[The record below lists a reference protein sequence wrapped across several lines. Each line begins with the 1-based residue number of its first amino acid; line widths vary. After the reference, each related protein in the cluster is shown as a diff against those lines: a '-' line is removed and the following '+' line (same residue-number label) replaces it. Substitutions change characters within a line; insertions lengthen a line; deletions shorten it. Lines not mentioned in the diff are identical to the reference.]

1 MTPPLVWIRGWQL
14 PLELKHK
21 AGKRPY
27 EGEKSP
33 EYKSPHLEATRMGR
47 SSQMEGRAAKDHVCT
62 PPSCVQSCHWLKL
75 NLFLFV
81 LAIWSNLWFD
91 FSSTFF
97 SLSSPT
103 PYIFYLF
110 YFLSP
115 FSLVQDPSCHQYLSV
130 HITFCA
136 CVLSCFS
143 RVWLYATLWT
153 IACQSPL
160 SMAFSRQKYWNGLL
174 CPPPGDLTNPGIE
187 FVSLSLLHWQVG
199 SLPPIPPPK
208 WLVTQFLEW
217 WYKMLHGPSPFRVSG
232 NRLQGIQ
239 QMKYLLKIVYWI
251 SIRALTV
258 WNICATIHV
267 PPFSVSQLP

>member
-14 PLELKHK
+14 PLELKHR

-47 SSQMEGRAAKDHVCT
+47 SSRMEGRAAKDHVCT

-110 YFLSP
+110 YFFFFYL
-115 FSLVQDPSCHQYLSV
+115 FFFFLMFDQLGTKGLTFILEQDFARMNNLASASAY
-130 HITFCA
+130 
-136 CVLSCFS
+136 
-143 RVWLYATLWT
+143 
-153 IACQSPL
+153 
-160 SMAFSRQKYWNGLL
+160 G
-174 CPPPGDLTNPGIE
+174 
-187 FVSLSLLHWQVG
+187 
-199 SLPPIPPPK
+199 
-208 WLVTQFLEW
+208 
-217 WYKMLHGPSPFRVSG
+217 
-232 NRLQGIQ
+232 
-239 QMKYLLKIVYWI
+239 
-251 SIRALTV
+251 
-258 WNICATIHV
+258 
-267 PPFSVSQLP
+267 